1 MKLERLEVGDRFTI
15 PSLGFTGTLLNL
27 SPGAA
32 LVKYD
37 GGVDVVIKGEAD
49 DDKPTTFRRA
59 HKPITI
65 SRGTEVRRL
74 TA

>member
-1 MKLERLEVGDRFTI
+1 MKLDRLAVGDRFAI
-15 PSLGFTGTLLNL
+15 PALGLTGTLLNL

-37 GGVDVVIKGEAD
+37 GGVDVVIEVVGDQPK
-49 DDKPTTFRRA
+49 TFKRT
-59 HKPITI
+59 HKPLTI

-74 TA
+74 AA